1 MPQYNKNLKKEKME
15 SLPDAHLTFLNG
27 EFKLAFQPL
36 HLFPF
41 SYFGQKNKEMRK
53 VIISFLGSD
62 NVRRR

>member
-1 MPQYNKNLKKEKME
+1 ME